1 MNPDPLLGSKKR
13 PKRSEQWLHTRE
25 HSPKTW
31 PSGKGHPHRP
41 TESQETFWSRFGISQ
56 SCGSRF
62 ENGENLPFP
71 IYLLLHFYIEGQITD
86 RQLADLRG
94 KIRE

>member
-1 MNPDPLLGSKKR
+1 MASHERTQPQNMAFRAKA
-13 PKRSEQWLHTRE
+13 TR
-25 HSPKTW
+25 TA
-31 PSGKGHPHRP
+31 RR
-41 TESQETFWSRFGISQ
+41 ESQETFWSRFGISQ

-94 KIRE
+94 KTRE

>member
-1 MNPDPLLGSKKR
+1 MLGSKKR

-25 HSPKTW
+25 HSPKHGL
-31 PSGKGHPHRP
+31 PGKATR
-41 TESQETFWSRFGISQ
+41 TARRESQETFWSRFGISQ

-62 ENGENLPFP
+62 ENGENPPFP